1 MSEQCVQGSFFFP
14 SQGHRNEASIFNV
27 TILSTQCMYLPS
39 KRLAALTQMNWRHDR
54 FSWSAEKATANF
66 TMSPTFL
73 KVTITKLNNVVP
85 SNYNVYPWLFNST
98 AMPLSRLRCDI
109 NMANYTNRPNN
120 MEVQSWWLNNKCN
133 AFVRR
138 YRLLGWAWASPTLVR
153 RHCKHAC
160 VYMSVCLRPYTVNF
174 KLTHYQALN
183 VKPPRVLSWW
193 RLQPECSIG
202 DLKWRRWSWSTHGNL
217 HVVGTA
223 TDLQQQAQCNI
234 WTVVGVASWKQ
245 HSYTPETQ
253 LMIWVWSLVS
263 IRMCS

>member
-1 MSEQCVQGSFFFP
+1 MSIPVKSCTNTFPLILLTFIWLLTLKLPECAHRENVTQQYGLSAGEIKVSHNFCGVRYVVRSNQGCLTHELTVCTRLFFFP
-14 SQGHRNEASIFNV
+14 SQGHRNEASIFNAN
-27 TILSTQCMYLPS
+27 ILSTQCTYLPS

-54 FSWSAEKATANF
+54 FSWSAEKVTANF

-73 KVTITKLNNVVP
+73 KVTITKLNKVVP

-109 NMANYTNRPNN
+109 NTANYTNCPNN

-160 VYMSVCLRPYTVNF
+160 VYMSVCLLAAIYRQF
-174 KLTHYQALN
+174 
-183 VKPPRVLSWW
+183 
-193 RLQPECSIG
+193 
-202 DLKWRRWSWSTHGNL
+202 
-217 HVVGTA
+217 
-223 TDLQQQAQCNI
+223 
-234 WTVVGVASWKQ
+234 
-245 HSYTPETQ
+245 
-253 LMIWVWSLVS
+253 
-263 IRMCS
+263 